1 MNNLVNTEILA
12 QILNGDMN
20 SECPIEFEFYSSL
33 EILAYSRFGL
43 KDILET
49 TTKNG
54 SDKKLITLTELL
66 NKYCSDSKSF
76 MESIFYTIFNT
87 PKLVDKNYNPIQ
99 SFELQRSGYEEK
111 YSRLASFLSQKLSI
125 NINSRGNFFTEI
137 KYKNSVLSKY
147 KIISLLKL
155 KISDPKTK
163 DSDQEICT
171 SLITDIAD
179 YQQPD
184 FQVAL
189 VELGILESPHNQN
202 LDHN

>member
-12 QILNGDMN
+12 KILNGDMN

-76 MESIFYTIFNT
+76 VESIFYTIFNT
-87 PKLVDKNYNPIQ
+87 PKLLDKNYNPIQ

-111 YSRLASFLSQKLSI
+111 YSRLASFLSQKLTI
-125 NINSRGNFFTEI
+125 NIDSRGNISEVKEKSTTISINDINITLLLADIGDIDRSTNTTLIQKIQIQLEGGTVDKFL
-137 KYKNSVLSKY
+137 SVNLKKVGLDLSKY
-147 KIISLLKL
+147 L
-155 KISDPKTK
+155 
-163 DSDQEICT
+163 
-171 SLITDIAD
+171 
-179 YQQPD
+179 
-184 FQVAL
+184 
-189 VELGILESPHNQN
+189 
-202 LDHN
+202 

>member
-1 MNNLVNTEILA
+1 MNNLVNTEILAQILA

-76 MESIFYTIFNT
+76 VESIFYTIFNT
-87 PKLVDKNYNPIQ
+87 PKLLDKNYNPIQ

-111 YSRLASFLSQKLSI
+111 YSRLASFLSQKLTI
-125 NINSRGNFFTEI
+125 NIDSRGNISEVKEKSTTISINDINITLLLADIGDIDRSTNTTLIQKIQIQLEGGTVDKFL
-137 KYKNSVLSKY
+137 SVNLKKVGLDLSKY
-147 KIISLLKL
+147 L
-155 KISDPKTK
+155 
-163 DSDQEICT
+163 
-171 SLITDIAD
+171 
-179 YQQPD
+179 
-184 FQVAL
+184 
-189 VELGILESPHNQN
+189 
-202 LDHN
+202 